1 MDKLFE
7 LVNGKT
13 SQGVKNYLNEDVVPK
28 GVKFSYKMLQTMNFL
43 QVNPNKWKTDK
54 QNNDMIRIVFST
66 PENNLTSRINSYFSS
81 LMAEPQEA
89 LLHLMIQIS
98 RHRFDPSFIITMC
111 HPAAIPLP
119 ITLVEFY
126 SFLLFEC
133 QQYDCNVLLKLL
145 KYSLDFALIIVWP

>member
-1 MDKLFE
+1 MDS
-7 LVNGKT
+7 V
-13 SQGVKNYLNEDVVPK
+13 Q
-28 GVKFSYKMLQTMNFL
+28 
-43 QVNPNKWKTDK
+43 NKADK
-54 QNNDMIRIVFST
+54 IIQLMEYQNNDMIRIVFST
-66 PENNLTSRINSYFSS
+66 PENNLTSRIISYFSS

-89 LLHLMIQIS
+89 LLHLMIQIL

-111 HPAAIPLP
+111 HLAAIPLP

-126 SFLLFEC
+126 SFLHFEC